1 MGQAKKVSGT
11 VRKVRVLK
19 RATSPDEPSR
29 VADAQTAYIAQ
40 EKAKV
45 IDFMGMTGK
54 KSTSEANDEN
64 YLIEIIRKGVPKKV
78 IDTIMSR
85 TGLTED
91 EMSSVLHVSKRT
103 IQRRVPQDVL
113 NPEQSERLV
122 ELAKLYSRGKEVF
135 GEIDTFKEWMDR
147 EILTLGNKKPKE
159 FLDTSIGFNI
169 LLDELGRIEHGVY
182 S

>member
-1 MGQAKKVSGT
+1 MGQAKKTSNT
-11 VRKVRVLK
+11 VRKVRLLK
-19 RATSPDEPSR
+19 SATSPVDSPR
-29 VADAQTAYIAQ
+29 VAEAQAAYITQ

-45 IDFMGMTGK
+45 IDFMGITGK
-54 KSTSEANDEN
+54 RPAGDVNDEN
-64 YLIEIIRKGVPKKV
+64 YFIEIIRKGVPKKV

-85 TGLTED
+85 TGLNED

-103 IQRRVPQDVL
+103 IQRRVPQEIL

-135 GEIDTFKEWMDR
+135 GDIDIFKEWMDR
-147 EILTLGNKKPKE
+147 EILSLGNKKPKE

-169 LLDELGRIEHGVY
+169 LFDELGRIEHGVY

>member
-1 MGQAKKVSGT
+1 MGQVKKTSSTIRKVS
-11 VRKVRVLK
+11 VVK
-19 RATSPDEPSR
+19 RATLQDASSR
-29 VADAQTAYIAQ
+29 VADAQTAYIAK

-45 IDFMGMTGK
+45 IDFMGITGK
-54 KSTSEANDEN
+54 KSASDVNDEN
-64 YLIEIIRKGVPKKV
+64 YLIEIIRKGIPKKV
-78 IDTIMSR
+78 IDTIMTR

-103 IQRRVPQDVL
+103 IQRRVPQEVL

-135 GEIDTFKEWMDR
+135 GDINIFKEWMDR
-147 EILTLGNKKPKE
+147 EILTLGNRKPKE